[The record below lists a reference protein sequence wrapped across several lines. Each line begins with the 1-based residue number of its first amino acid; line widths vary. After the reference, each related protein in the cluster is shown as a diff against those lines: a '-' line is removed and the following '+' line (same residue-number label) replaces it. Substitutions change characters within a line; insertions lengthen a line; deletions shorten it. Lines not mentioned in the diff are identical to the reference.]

1 MAARKVVG
9 NRPCDETNRLFHDV
23 FNNPKGR
30 EVLAFLRSR
39 VIDNVLAHD
48 TDVDLLRFA
57 LGQRNLVLNIE
68 ARVAEG
74 GNISLDE
81 LRRSYPVKVANRGE

>member
-1 MAARKVVG
+1 
-9 NRPCDETNRLFHDV
+9 V

-48 TDVDLLRFA
+48 SEVELLRFS